1 MKRRE
6 PERHTSAKYN
16 SFYLFYPQITYLI
29 VEARKVQ
36 RAQKRTEHLRE
47 RARSQAE
54 GRKKMGKQMTTHSV
68 NWVRVASLQ
77 PKICR
82 NIANINV
89 SHSVPISRLL
99 TRLAV
104 EAMGPK
110 VFQMEQFH
118 MVSTEN
124 TARIHHRCQYT
135 RTGAGVVTASISTQ

>member
-1 MKRRE
+1 MKRRK
-6 PERHTSAKYN
+6 PERNTSEKYN
-16 SFYLFYPQITYLI
+16 SSQSFLPPQITYLI

-82 NIANINV
+82 NITNN
-89 SHSVPISRLL
+89 
-99 TRLAV
+99 
-104 EAMGPK
+104 
-110 VFQMEQFH
+110 
-118 MVSTEN
+118 
-124 TARIHHRCQYT
+124 
-135 RTGAGVVTASISTQ
+135 